1 MSKSI
6 APAQYLSS
14 RGTINCSRLAPRCRD
29 SHTSLGESPKF
40 PWLRWTSP
48 PACQIQAS
56 GPPGSFHSLG
66 SASQLLFRSSFA
78 IGTLSELLSSYG
90 EPGFPPAWVSSLF
103 NYNFNQYVTG
113 QAIAYPAS
121 IPQSHHAACSYP
133 GRNFHLKSFPPSL

>member
-6 APAQYLSS
+6 AVAQYLSS
-14 RGTINCSRLAPRCRD
+14 RRTINCSRLAPRCRD
-29 SHTSLGESPKF
+29 SRTSSRDSPKV

-48 PACQIQAS
+48 AAGQIQVS

-66 SASQLLFRSSFA
+66 SASHLLFRSSFA

-90 EPGFPPAWVSSLF
+90 EPGFPPAWVSSLL
-103 NYNFNQYVTG
+103 NYNFNQYVAG

-133 GRNFHLKSFPPSL
+133 GWNLHLQAFPPPL